1 MRVLVTGGAGYIGGV
16 VADRLLRDRHS
27 VTVLDNLSKGRQ
39 LAVPAQ
45 AEFVLADTGDAPALD
60 RIFDAGRFD
69 AVMHFAAFIEA
80 GESMLSP
87 ELYFDNNS
95 AKTLTLL
102 HAMLRHRVSR
112 LVFSSTAAVYG
123 DPTRLPV
130 AEDNPLEPTN
140 PYGESKLIVERM
152 LAWFHAA
159 HSLRYAS
166 LRYFNAAGATADR
179 GEMHCPET
187 HLIPLVLQAALGQRD
202 AISIYGTDYPT
213 KDGTC
218 IRDYIHIDDLATAHL
233 LALDALAETGTK
245 AHTKAHTN
253 AQIRSKASPLI
264 FNLGSGSGFSVREII
279 DVAGRVTGRK
289 IPVVEAP
296 RRPGDSA
303 VLIASSEKI
312 KRELGWRPQHSDIEA
327 IVRSAW
333 EWHRLHTST
342 LK

>member
-1 MRVLVTGGAGYIGGV
+1 MRVLVTGGAGYIGSV
-16 VADRLLRDRHS
+16 VADRLLRDGHA
-27 VTVLDNLSKGRQ
+27 VTVLDNLSKGAKQ
-39 LAVPAQ
+39 AVPSQ
-45 AEFVLADTGDAPALD
+45 ADFVLANTGDEPALD
-60 RIFDAGRFD
+60 RIFQSGRFD

-102 HAMLRHRVSR
+102 RAMLRHQVLR

-123 DPTRLPV
+123 DPTRLPIV
-130 AEDNPLEPTN
+130 EDDPLAPTN
-140 PYGESKLIVERM
+140 PYGESKLMVERM
-152 LAWFHAA
+152 LAWFHKA
-159 HSLRYAS
+159 HGLGYAS
-166 LRYFNAAGATADR
+166 LRYFNAAGATRDR
-179 GEMHCPET
+179 GEMHRPET
-187 HLIPLVLQAALGQRD
+187 HLIPLVLQAALGQRE

-233 LALDALAETGTK
+233 LALDALAQTQTHREDS
-245 AHTKAHTN
+245 
-253 AQIRSKASPLI
+253 QLI

-312 KRELGWRPQHSDIEA
+312 KRVLGWQPRHSDIEA

-333 EWHRLHTST
+333 EWHSSHLRD
-342 LK
+342 